1 MSCPDEVQDS
11 ADSEFRDDRALQFVK
26 ELRLKKLANES
37 SEASAKPET
46 REPEPAKP
54 ATPATAAKPAAPA
67 APAAAIVL
75 AEALQSRSKA
85 RPQPLSSGAPPAAE
99 EGRWHL

>member
-1 MSCPDEVQDS
+1 MR
-11 ADSEFRDDRALQFVK
+11 FRILQIPNSGMMGLVLQFVK

-54 ATPATAAKPAAPA
+54 ATVAKPAAPT

-75 AEALQSRSKA
+75 AEALQGRSRA